1 MRPLSD
7 LGLSGRRPE
16 EVSQNENNYLDTVA
30 AGISGTNNPVRY
42 RLIFC
47 DCGESMNWTTEYPTK
62 PGFYWIKFANRKS
75 PEVVFL
81 DPEMGIHLIGNSERQ
96 DRSLAAEWQ
105 GPIEPER
112 ENQNTYRV
120 RFRPI
125 SGTICRE
132 CSDPADE
139 FISWPIAKIDGRQLF
154 GIICRECWIKRL
166 TPEQRK
172 VYML

>member
-1 MRPLSD
+1 MRPLSY
-7 LGLSGRRPE
+7 LGSSGRRPE

-30 AGISGTNNPVRY
+30 ARISRTDNPVRY
-42 RLIFC
+42 RLIFRNY
-47 DCGESMNWTTEYPTK
+47 GESMNWTTDYPTK

-105 GPIEPER
+105 GPIEPD
-112 ENQNTYRV
+112 N
-120 RFRPI
+120 RPEFYDFKSI
-125 SGTICRE
+125 RLTCRE
-132 CSDPADE
+132 CGGTSRS
-139 FISWPIAKIDGRQLF
+139 FISWILDTVDNRPVY

-172 VYML
+172 VYMV